1 MSVRV
6 SDDTIL
12 DAVVATVLAHGY
24 AGATTRQIATTAGVN
39 EVTLFRRFANKE
51 SLVQAA
57 IHRDLAR
64 ITNPDLQASG
74 DMEADL
80 LGVLEYYVQ
89 LYRQRKSLPLV
100 LILEAVRNP
109 ELEDLLRQPLAVQTK
124 LRALIATYQQS
135 GQLIDEPPA
144 QAVNALIGPLLAY
157 AVDAQLGIAAPT
169 GPPNPQRLLDRFLGG
184 HGRQKGDPD
193 V

>member
-12 DAVVATVLAHGY
+12 DAVVATVVAHGY
-24 AGATTRQIATTAGVN
+24 TGATTRQIATTASVN

-64 ITNPDLQASG
+64 ITNPDLQPSG
-74 DMEADL
+74 DLEADL
-80 LGVLEYYVQ
+80 LAVLDYFVA
-89 LYRQRKSLPLV
+89 LYRQPTSLPLV

-109 ELEDLLRQPLAVQTK
+109 ELEDLLRQPLALQTK

-144 QAVNALIGPLLAY
+144 DAVNALIGPLLAY
-157 AVDAQLGIAAPT
+157 GVDAQLGIASPT
-169 GPPNPQRLLDRFLGG
+169 GPPHPRQLLDRFLGG
-184 HGRQKGDPD
+184 HGQAREATDG
-193 V
+193 